1 MQFRH
6 EYKYQIS
13 YADYYTLR
21 SRLRTVMRQD
31 AHTGTEGTYRIRSLY
46 FDNLFDKALRE
57 KLDGVDNREKFRIRY
72 YNNDVSFIRLEK
84 KLKQHGLCSKLSC
97 PLTKEQTEAILQN
110 DIEWMKDSKYPLLVE
125 LYSKMRGQLLKP
137 KTIVEYEREPYIY
150 RPGNVRITFDSQ
162 VRSGLHHTDLFDA
175 SLPTVAGRD
184 DWLLL
189 EVKYDAYLPEVIASL
204 LQIQQRRMTA
214 FSKYAVCRTYM

>member
-31 AHTGTEGTYRIRSLY
+31 AHTGTEGNYRIRSLY

-150 RPGNVRITFDSQ
+150 RPGNVRITFDRQ

>member
-31 AHTGTEGTYRIRSLY
+31 AHAGTEGTYRIRSLY

-84 KLKQHGLCSKLSC
+84 KIKQHGLRRISRPYGL
-97 PLTKEQTEAILQN
+97 AAV
-110 DIEWMKDSKYPLLVE
+110 PLLWYWRSV
-125 LYSKMRGQLLKP
+125 LYCSSAAENSKKRL
-137 KTIVEYEREPYIY
+137 
-150 RPGNVRITFDSQ
+150 
-162 VRSGLHHTDLFDA
+162 
-175 SLPTVAGRD
+175 
-184 DWLLL
+184 
-189 EVKYDAYLPEVIASL
+189 
-204 LQIQQRRMTA
+204 
-214 FSKYAVCRTYM
+214 

>member
-31 AHTGTEGTYRIRSLY
+31 AHAGTEGTYRIRSLY

-110 DIEWMKDSKYPLLVE
+110 EIEWMKDSKYPLLVE

-150 RPGNVRITFDSQ
+150 RPGNVRITFDRQ